1 MEKDYQKLYY
11 HSLGRIDGT
20 LDLLDVALGIMK
32 DGTIMMKKA
41 VETNNQMIVTCIKK
55 VQDVSQSNLQNIND
69 NIQEVIE
76 QLTQT
81 NADSLNAAME
91 MINQSCLRFDLL
103 SRSMRNIQQKDAAEH
118 GLDN

>member
-32 DGTIMMKKA
+32 DGTAMMKKA
-41 VETNNQMIVTCIKK
+41 IEINKEAIQS
-55 VQDVSQSNLQNIND
+55 VQQSNIKNIND
-69 NIQEVIE
+69 SIE
-76 QLTQT
+76 KLTQT